1 MCPLL
6 LNYREHFLTIVTA
19 SSKQKQKQKT
29 TITTN
34 KKKYHVATNEP
45 AMQNSYLRNFHMST
59 ER

>member
-19 SSKQKQKQKT
+19 SSKQKQKT

-45 AMQNSYLRNFHMST
+45 AMQNSYLRNFHMSM